1 MTQRSLLAL
10 IVLNAV
16 LLAGLVA
23 MLTAP
28 RTAEA
33 QFTGGSQY
41 LMISGLAAGRQNNA
55 AIYIIDLTNGA
66 IAPIFVSTANDTLE
80 VMTGRIVTNDAR
92 RGGGGGGGGGR

>member
-1 MTQRSLLAL
+1 MSQRSLLAL
-10 IVLNAV
+10 IVVNAV

-33 QFTGGSQY
+33 QFAGASQY
-41 LMISGLAAGRQNNA
+41 LMISGVAAGRQNNA

-66 IAPIFVSTANDTLE
+66 IAPVFVSTANDSLE
-80 VMTGRIVTNDAR
+80 VMTGRVVTNDTR
-92 RGGGGGGGGGR
+92 RRTGGGSGGGR